1 MWFICRNKHSLTA
14 KLLVSNQSFDKQI
27 SAHKKGGG
35 VRRVG
40 QWIGTGNCLQVCY
53 KTLTGSF
60 FPLR

>member
-1 MWFICRNKHSLTA
+1 MWFSCRNKHSLTA
-14 KLLVSNQSFDKQI
+14 KLLVSNQSFDKQ
-27 SAHKKGGG
+27 KGGG